1 MKPPSTGG
9 SVERWPSP
17 VEGDGLENR
26 YGSLAHREFKS
37 LPLRQNSAWRP
48 KWPTFVAPSAELRV
62 GHVFLLGDSIFDNAT
77 YVRSQPSV
85 VEHLQRALPPGWR
98 ATLLAVDG
106 ASAIDVREQLHGLHD
121 SATHLFVSAGGN
133 DALNASGVFS
143 RRVQTVAEAVGLLA
157 NAQARFRKDYRDLLR
172 ALLAVGKPLT
182 VCTIYD
188 AIPGLGQAERAG
200 LALFNDVILQS
211 AVEVLAP
218 VIDLRFVCDE
228 AKDYSDVS
236 PSEPSG
242 QGGAKIAQV
251 IAHVVA
257 QHYFSIRRSGTTIFT
272 GEAGSA

>member
-48 KWPTFVAPSAELRV
+48 KWPTFVAPSTELRV

-85 VEHLQRALPPGWR
+85 VEHLQRALQPGWR

-106 ASAIDVREQLHGLHD
+106 ASAIDASEQLHGLHD

-133 DALNASGVFS
+133 DALNASGVF
-143 RRVQTVAEAVGLLA
+143 RQRVQTVAEAVGLLA
-157 NAQARFRKDYRDLLR
+157 NAQAQFRQHHPARLR
-172 ALLAVGKPLT
+172 TPLPAGQPLT
-182 VCTIYD
+182 
-188 AIPGLGQAERAG
+188 P
-200 LALFNDVILQS
+200 F
-211 AVEVLAP
+211 
-218 VIDLRFVCDE
+218 
-228 AKDYSDVS
+228 
-236 PSEPSG
+236 
-242 QGGAKIAQV
+242 
-251 IAHVVA
+251 
-257 QHYFSIRRSGTTIFT
+257 TIFT
-272 GEAGSA
+272 VVS